1 MIIGAG
7 AGLWATA
14 GASSSG
20 VMAAAEGAS
29 CGGFVVL
36 AAMQTIVVDV
46 AAGENFQLDPESRAG
61 RALKPPANGR
71 PTITAAVQPVSTV
84 VPGSSFTLVASPKD
98 VMSFASNRVAPR
110 PDNRK

>member
-1 MIIGAG
+1 
-7 AGLWATA
+7 
-14 GASSSG
+14 
-20 VMAAAEGAS
+20 MAAAEGAS

-71 PTITAAVQPVSTV
+71 PTITAAVQPLSIV
-84 VPGSSFTLVASPKD
+84 VRGSSFTLVESPRRRSVVRFK
-98 VMSFASNRVAPR
+98 SGRSTNGQTAENRFDR
-110 PDNRK
+110 HR